1 MCLTL
6 LAAGCAD
13 GASQPQASSTSTR
26 VDASTTTTQ
35 SGSPSSQSSTT
46 GATFEAAIPLP
57 PMRADGTIEGAA
69 FGRIVDATVA
79 ATTSHHLEATRNS
92 EHFLSADYVRSG
104 ARLDFKAKT
113 TVGEV
118 RRIGPDYYAATQ
130 DADSPAPWILIS
142 TTSTNPTVKEQLA
155 PLGETVSFLDSKRVV
170 SDELFRG
177 LRVRPAG
184 ADTIGARYDVDVPI
198 ERILDVNIQQFR
210 RLGLPVQRWTQA
222 RAKLVGTLVP
232 TRMWLDAENRPVQ
245 TDQDYSAVASAGGSE
260 YGLAGHSTV
269 ISNAWNAI
277 PSIAEPPESETMTAE
292 DALLPRINR
301 TTLEKQIQDQMTR
314 PGQSVSSVSCG
325 TSLPARVGATT
336 ACNVW
341 VDGVA
346 YPMYATTTSVTGT
359 SVHYKIS

>member
-1 MCLTL
+1 MPAPGKRLKVPAIATQIL
-6 LAAGCAD
+6 LIVCAV
-13 GASQPQASSTSTR
+13 TS
-26 VDASTTTTQ
+26 VLSI
-35 SGSPSSQSSTT
+35 
-46 GATFEAAIPLP
+46 ATEI
-57 PMRADGTIEGAA
+57 
-69 FGRIVDATVA
+69 FGISA
-79 ATTSHHLEATRNS
+79 ATD
-92 EHFLSADYVRSG
+92 FLNG
-104 ARLDFKAKT
+104 
-113 TVGEV
+113 
-118 RRIGPDYYAATQ
+118 GPDALDRLSQYDRLVTLGGWSGTSALLVTGLTWSVWQYRCAARV
-130 DADSPAPWILIS
+130 ASRLRRSPRWHAGSWFVP
-142 TTSTNPTVKEQLA
+142 
-155 PLGETVSFLDSKRVV
+155 

-232 TRMWLDAENRPVQ
+232 TRMWLDSENRPVQ

-325 TSLPARVGATT
+325 TSLPVRVGATT